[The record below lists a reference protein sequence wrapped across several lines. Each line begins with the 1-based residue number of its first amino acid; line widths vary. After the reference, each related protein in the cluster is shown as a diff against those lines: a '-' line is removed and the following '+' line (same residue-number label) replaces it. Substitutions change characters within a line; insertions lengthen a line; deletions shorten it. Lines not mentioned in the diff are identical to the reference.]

1 MLRKWN
7 RNTTSPVGEREY
19 SRGRQ
24 ARAPGRREHERK
36 HPKGVA
42 CEQLQDGQRERSG
55 LAAAGVRGAHH
66 VAPAQ
71 DGWDA
76 AALHSRRV
84 LHAQR
89 LAHPVARQSVN
100 GTAGPATEYNTALS
114 LTDDSAEGRRAKR
127 NAAAL
132 PFVYRILPAAACP
145 VQGTT
150 NRHCNSCKPS
160 LAQTKAVVLH
170 C

>member
-1 MLRKWN
+1 MLRKWK
-7 RNTTSPVGEREY
+7 RNTISPVGKRAQ
-19 SRGRQ
+19 Q
-24 ARAPGRREHERK
+24 ARAPGRREHECK

-89 LAHPVARQSVN
+89 LAHPVARQSVK
-100 GTAGPATEYNTALS
+100 GTAAPATEYNVALS
-114 LTDDSAEGRRAKR
+114 ITDDSAEAKGAGAKR

-132 PFVYRILPAAACP
+132 HFVYRILPAAACP

-150 NRHCNSCKPS
+150 NRHCNRCKPS
-160 LAQTKAVVLH
+160 LA
-170 C
+170 